1 MWASTKPRG
10 SAPATP
16 VAPPLW
22 PRSIR
27 VLSASLSPAA
37 GAETPPQLPDPPDMM
52 RENDNRAASLSSAP
66 RPDAPRPRQQRR
78 QARAPPSPRRM
89 WPQRRPDVDPPT
101 SPSTPDATSLAY
113 RPSAG
118 HKCLAWRLPTT
129 ELCASQICCA
139 PRIPRANKRHHNS
152 PRSAC
157 RGIQSPVAFFA
168 DDDVDDLT
176 CSVAH
181 HHAIVEVCVKA
192 ASGKPDTLG
201 DCECFPPT
209 PPSDNSARIP
219 SHFTDLALLCF
230 ALLCFG
236 MVWMEL
242 EPAAELELEPAAG
255 RPILVEGV
263 AHGGGE
269 EPLRGEARRPRQQA
283 QMVRLAPSQHSAACT
298 WCLTSHDWF
307 GKVPHFISRGTVTS
321 PW

>member
-22 PRSIR
+22 PRSIH

-89 WPQRRPDVDPPT
+89 WPQRCPDVDPPT

-209 PPSDNSARIP
+209 PLSDNSARIP

-230 ALLCFG
+230 ALVWSGWNWNLLPNWNWNLLPAGPFSQRVLL
-236 MVWMEL
+236 MVEEKNPYEVKLVDLGNKPKWSVSLPLNILQPARGVSPVTTGLAKCHTSFL
-242 EPAAELELEPAAG
+242 E
-255 RPILVEGV
+255 
-263 AHGGGE
+263 
-269 EPLRGEARRPRQQA
+269 
-283 QMVRLAPSQHSAACT
+283 VR
-298 WCLTSHDWF
+298 
-307 GKVPHFISRGTVTS
+307 
-321 PW
+321 

>member
-1 MWASTKPRG
+1 
-10 SAPATP
+10 
-16 VAPPLW
+16 
-22 PRSIR
+22 
-27 VLSASLSPAA
+27 
-37 GAETPPQLPDPPDMM
+37 MM

-89 WPQRRPDVDPPT
+89 WPQRCPDVDPPT

-201 DCECFPPT
+201 DCPFSQRVLLMVEEKNPYEVKLVDLGNKPKWSVSL
-209 PPSDNSARIP
+209 PLNILQPARGVSP
-219 SHFTDLALLCF
+219 VTTGLAKCHTSF
-230 ALLCFG
+230 
-236 MVWMEL
+236 L
-242 EPAAELELEPAAG
+242 EKEHTGA
-255 RPILVEGV
+255 
-263 AHGGGE
+263 
-269 EPLRGEARRPRQQA
+269 
-283 QMVRLAPSQHSAACT
+283 
-298 WCLTSHDWF
+298 WCWSGYGLT
-307 GKVPHFISRGTVTS
+307 
-321 PW
+321 